1 MRYNG
6 GNYEHKSPVNL
17 QSYTTICIIHN
28 KTGFVSQMNVDFL
41 RHSKAKI
48 LIYCQPYILRG
59 QDKKFSN
66 FGSIPWRM
74 IKTRH

>member
-48 LIYCQPYILRG
+48 LIYC
-59 QDKKFSN
+59 
-66 FGSIPWRM
+66 
-74 IKTRH
+74 